1 MVGFDFGVTGATNA
15 RYRITAFVV
24 SVFFFEIHGVAY
36 SYLLGDFVKVL
47 ILILEDDVKNDCVIY
62 DNWRG
67 KSAVKRAHDH
77 FERGSAKYEREGY
90 SVKQEPENREA
101 H

>member
-1 MVGFDFGVTGATNA
+1 MLYHDLI
-15 RYRITAFVV
+15 R
-24 SVFFFEIHGVAY
+24 
-36 SYLLGDFVKVL
+36 FVKVL

-77 FERGSAKYEREGY
+77 FERGSAKYECEGY

-101 H
+101 N